1 MCLDLTDEESVVLIR
16 ELTDITFGARYFL
29 SPRIKTL
36 EAILAKLR
44 QQPAR
49 EPSPSTRV
57 YEPPSKGRYR
67 RRR

>member
-1 MCLDLTDEESVVLIR
+1 MQIELTDEETAVLIR
-16 ELTDITFGARYFL
+16 ELTDITFSARYFL

-49 EPSPSTRV
+49 EPAPPTKQ
-57 YEPPSKGRYR
+57 YEPPSKGHHR